1 MTGFIENI
9 KTSAYTH
16 SYINIKIMSNVDY
29 LCVYT
34 TTSVQRPHV
43 LVMLD
48 LSPISAML
56 KSNQD
61 FFQNKIMDGKIN
73 DFFCSKDN
81 TIYNLNAIC
90 HIIFNYISSSNG

>member
-1 MTGFIENI
+1 MTDFIENI
-9 KTSAYTH
+9 KISAYTH
-16 SYINIKIMSNVDY
+16 SYINIKITSYVDR

-48 LSPISAML
+48 LSPLSAML

-61 FFQNKIMDGKIN
+61 LFRNKIMDCKIN
-73 DFFCSKDN
+73 EFFCSKDN
-81 TIYNLNAIC
+81 T
-90 HIIFNYISSSNG
+90 